1 MQILFAK
8 VLVWKRN
15 VPSARKSTLLST
27 LNRSIAVM
35 PAPEKL
41 VSQSKILTRQQSFFL
56 KPKLLFS

>member
-35 PAPEKL
+35 PAPKKL
-41 VSQSKILTRQQSFFL
+41 ANQSKTIKS
-56 KPKLLFS
+56 